1 VVGNGIKI
9 RFCHDVWL
17 DECPLR
23 IQYPRLFNICRQ
35 QDWAVA
41 ESHNIDW
48 NFEFRR
54 NLRQE
59 DLDDLE
65 DLVASLE
72 TVEVTDRRIS

>member
-1 VVGNGIKI
+1 
-9 RFCHDVWL
+9 
-17 DECPLR
+17 
-23 IQYPRLFNICRQ
+23 
-35 QDWAVA
+35 VA